1 VICLATTSSTPVF
14 DHADL
19 QPGTHIN
26 GVGSFK
32 PEMQELPSASV
43 AAATVVVDQFEAALE
58 EAGDLIVPLREGVIG
73 REHFRYELG
82 ELPGR
87 ESPVRQSADEI
98 TFFKSVGNAVQ
109 DMVVARQAVQRAM
122 EQGIGQQIELE

>member
-1 VICLATTSSTPVF
+1 MICLATTSNTPVF

-26 GVGSFK
+26 GVGSFN
-32 PEMQELPSASV
+32 PEMQDIPSASV

-58 EAGDLIVPLREGVIG
+58 EAGDLIVPLHEGVIARDHIG
-73 REHFRYELG
+73 HELG
-82 ELPGR
+82 QLVER
-87 ESPVRQSADEI
+87 DSPVRTSAEEI

-109 DMVVARQAVQRAM
+109 DMVVARRAVERAR
-122 EQGIGQQIELE
+122 EQGLGQQFDLD